1 MSENQQPLTEQEQA
15 TAPAEAEQPDL
26 PAGED
31 STAAEGSETLAADEQ
46 PDIDPADVRIFG
58 LRRVCFHFTA
68 GGAAVGY
75 IVCGLLGLLAENAP
89 GTAFLAVPGVFCPQE
104 APPSGACAPSP
115 RRSPIV
121 RAISSSLH
129 GFSRAATRSACRATA
144 RSNTLRTSR
153 ALPKFSSR
161 SA

>member
-1 MSENQQPLTEQEQA
+1 MSENQQPLTEQEQS

-31 STAAEGSETLAADEQ
+31 STAAEGSEALAADEQ

-89 GTAFLAVPGVFCPQE
+89 GTAIGDLAAKTPSVTICAIAFGVVGYLIGRRLDKKRRAEKE
-104 APPSGACAPSP
+104 AA
-115 RRSPIV
+115 
-121 RAISSSLH
+121 L
-129 GFSRAATRSACRATA
+129 AAETTENPEA
-144 RSNTLRTSR
+144 
-153 ALPKFSSR
+153 
-161 SA
+161 

>member
-1 MSENQQPLTEQEQA
+1 MSENQQPLTEQEQS

-26 PAGED
+26 PAGEG
-31 STAAEGSETLAADEQ
+31 STAAEGSEALAADEQ

-89 GTAFLAVPGVFCPQE
+89 GTAIGDLAAKTPSVTICAIAFGVVGYLIGRRLDKKRRAEKE
-104 APPSGACAPSP
+104 AA
-115 RRSPIV
+115 
-121 RAISSSLH
+121 L
-129 GFSRAATRSACRATA
+129 AAETTENPEA
-144 RSNTLRTSR
+144 
-153 ALPKFSSR
+153 
-161 SA
+161 

>member
-31 STAAEGSETLAADEQ
+31 STAAEGSEALAADEQ
-46 PDIDPADVRIFG
+46 PDIRIFG

-75 IVCGLLGLLAENAP
+75 IVCGLLGLLAESAP
-89 GTAFLAVPGVFCPQE
+89 GTAIGDLAAKTPSVTICAIAFGVVGYLIGRRLDKKRRAEKE
-104 APPSGACAPSP
+104 AA
-115 RRSPIV
+115 
-121 RAISSSLH
+121 L
-129 GFSRAATRSACRATA
+129 AAETTENPEA
-144 RSNTLRTSR
+144 
-153 ALPKFSSR
+153 
-161 SA
+161 

>member
-1 MSENQQPLTEQEQA
+1 MSENQQPLTDQEQS

-31 STAAEGSETLAADEQ
+31 STAAEGSEALAADEQ

-75 IVCGLLGLLAENAP
+75 IVCGLLGLLAESAP
-89 GTAFLAVPGVFCPQE
+89 GTAIGDLAAKTPSVTICAIAFGVVGYLIGRRLDKKRRAEKE
-104 APPSGACAPSP
+104 AA
-115 RRSPIV
+115 
-121 RAISSSLH
+121 L
-129 GFSRAATRSACRATA
+129 AAETTENPEA
-144 RSNTLRTSR
+144 
-153 ALPKFSSR
+153 
-161 SA
+161 

>member
-31 STAAEGSETLAADEQ
+31 STAAEGSEALAADEQ

-89 GTAFLAVPGVFCPQE
+89 GTAIGDLAAKTPSVTICAIAFGVVGYLIGRRLDKKRRAEKE
-104 APPSGACAPSP
+104 AA
-115 RRSPIV
+115 
-121 RAISSSLH
+121 L
-129 GFSRAATRSACRATA
+129 AAETTENPEA
-144 RSNTLRTSR
+144 
-153 ALPKFSSR
+153 
-161 SA
+161 

>member
-15 TAPAEAEQPDL
+15 TAPVEAEQPDL

-31 STAAEGSETLAADEQ
+31 STAAEGSEALAADEQ

-89 GTAFLAVPGVFCPQE
+89 GTAIGDLAAKTPSVTICAIAFGVVGYLIGRRLDKKRRAEKE
-104 APPSGACAPSP
+104 AA
-115 RRSPIV
+115 
-121 RAISSSLH
+121 L
-129 GFSRAATRSACRATA
+129 AAETTENPEA
-144 RSNTLRTSR
+144 
-153 ALPKFSSR
+153 
-161 SA
+161 

>member
-31 STAAEGSETLAADEQ
+31 STAAEGSEALAADEH

-89 GTAFLAVPGVFCPQE
+89 GTAIGDLAAKTPSVTICAIAFGVVGYLIGRRLDKKRRAEKE
-104 APPSGACAPSP
+104 AA
-115 RRSPIV
+115 
-121 RAISSSLH
+121 L
-129 GFSRAATRSACRATA
+129 AAETTENPEA
-144 RSNTLRTSR
+144 
-153 ALPKFSSR
+153 
-161 SA
+161 

>member
-31 STAAEGSETLAADEQ
+31 STAAEGSEALAADEQ

-89 GTAFLAVPGVFCPQE
+89 GTAIGDLATKTPSVTICAIAFGVVGYLIGRRLDKKRRAEKE
-104 APPSGACAPSP
+104 AA
-115 RRSPIV
+115 
-121 RAISSSLH
+121 L
-129 GFSRAATRSACRATA
+129 AAETTENPEA
-144 RSNTLRTSR
+144 
-153 ALPKFSSR
+153 
-161 SA
+161 

>member
-75 IVCGLLGLLAENAP
+75 IVGGLRGLLSENAP
-89 GTAFLAVPGVFCPQE
+89 GTAIGDLAAKTPGVTICAIAFGVVGYLIGRRLDKKRRAEKE
-104 APPSGACAPSP
+104 AA
-115 RRSPIV
+115 
-121 RAISSSLH
+121 L
-129 GFSRAATRSACRATA
+129 AAETTENPEA
-144 RSNTLRTSR
+144 
-153 ALPKFSSR
+153 
-161 SA
+161 

>member
-31 STAAEGSETLAADEQ
+31 STAAEGSEALAADEQ

-89 GTAFLAVPGVFCPQE
+89 GTAIGDLAAKTPSVTICAIAFGVVGYLIGRRLDKKRRAEEE
-104 APPSGACAPSP
+104 AA
-115 RRSPIV
+115 
-121 RAISSSLH
+121 L
-129 GFSRAATRSACRATA
+129 AAETTENPEA
-144 RSNTLRTSR
+144 
-153 ALPKFSSR
+153 
-161 SA
+161 

>member
-31 STAAEGSETLAADEQ
+31 STAAEGSEALAADEQ

-89 GTAFLAVPGVFCPQE
+89 GTTIGDLAAKTPSVTICAIAFGVVGYLIGRRLDKKRRAEKEAALAAETTENPE
-104 APPSGACAPSP
+104 A
-115 RRSPIV
+115 
-121 RAISSSLH
+121 
-129 GFSRAATRSACRATA
+129 
-144 RSNTLRTSR
+144 
-153 ALPKFSSR
+153 
-161 SA
+161 

>member
-15 TAPAEAEQPDL
+15 TAPAEAERPDL

-31 STAAEGSETLAADEQ
+31 STAAEGSEALAADEQ

-89 GTAFLAVPGVFCPQE
+89 GTAIGDLAAKTPSVTICAIAFGVVGYLIGRRLDKKRRAEKE
-104 APPSGACAPSP
+104 AA
-115 RRSPIV
+115 
-121 RAISSSLH
+121 L
-129 GFSRAATRSACRATA
+129 AAETTENPEA
-144 RSNTLRTSR
+144 
-153 ALPKFSSR
+153 
-161 SA
+161 

>member
-1 MSENQQPLTEQEQA
+1 MSENQQPLTEQEQS

-89 GTAFLAVPGVFCPQE
+89 GTAIGDLAAKTPSVTICAIAFGVV
-104 APPSGACAPSP
+104 GYLIG
-115 RRSPIV
+115 RRLDKK
-121 RAISSSLH
+121 R
-129 GFSRAATRSACRATA
+129 RAANEASLAAEPTEDPEA
-144 RSNTLRTSR
+144 
-153 ALPKFSSR
+153 
-161 SA
+161 

>member
-31 STAAEGSETLAADEQ
+31 STAAEGSEALAADEQ
-46 PDIDPADVRIFG
+46 PDIDPANVRIFG

-89 GTAFLAVPGVFCPQE
+89 GTAIGDLAAKTPSVTICAIAFGVVGYLIGRRLDKKRRAEKE
-104 APPSGACAPSP
+104 AA
-115 RRSPIV
+115 
-121 RAISSSLH
+121 L
-129 GFSRAATRSACRATA
+129 AAETTENPEA
-144 RSNTLRTSR
+144 
-153 ALPKFSSR
+153 
-161 SA
+161 

>member
-1 MSENQQPLTEQEQA
+1 MSENQQPLTEQEQS

-31 STAAEGSETLAADEQ
+31 STAAEGSEALAADEQ

-89 GTAFLAVPGVFCPQE
+89 GTAIGDLAAKTPSVTICAIAFGIVGYLIGRRLDKKRRAEKE
-104 APPSGACAPSP
+104 AA
-115 RRSPIV
+115 
-121 RAISSSLH
+121 L
-129 GFSRAATRSACRATA
+129 AAETTENPEA
-144 RSNTLRTSR
+144 
-153 ALPKFSSR
+153 
-161 SA
+161 

>member
-1 MSENQQPLTEQEQA
+1 MSENQQPLTEEEQA
-15 TAPAEAEQPDL
+15 VPSAEPMESDLPEAVGTGESTLPAETD
-26 PAGED
+26 GED

-89 GTAFLAVPGVFCPQE
+89 GTAIGDLAAKTPSVTICAIAFGVVGYLIGRRLDKKRRAEKE
-104 APPSGACAPSP
+104 AA
-115 RRSPIV
+115 
-121 RAISSSLH
+121 L
-129 GFSRAATRSACRATA
+129 AAETTENPEA
-144 RSNTLRTSR
+144 
-153 ALPKFSSR
+153 
-161 SA
+161 

>member
-15 TAPAEAEQPDL
+15 TAPAEAEQPVL

-31 STAAEGSETLAADEQ
+31 STAAEGSEALAADEQ

-89 GTAFLAVPGVFCPQE
+89 GTAIGDLAAKTPSVTICAIAFGVVGYLIGRRLDKKRRAEKE
-104 APPSGACAPSP
+104 AA
-115 RRSPIV
+115 
-121 RAISSSLH
+121 L
-129 GFSRAATRSACRATA
+129 AAETTENPEA
-144 RSNTLRTSR
+144 
-153 ALPKFSSR
+153 
-161 SA
+161 

>member
-31 STAAEGSETLAADEQ
+31 STAAEGSEALAADEQ
-46 PDIDPADVRIFG
+46 PDIDPANVRIFG

-89 GTAFLAVPGVFCPQE
+89 GTAIGDLAAKTPSVTICAIAFGVVGYLIGRRLDKKRRAEKE
-104 APPSGACAPSP
+104 AA
-115 RRSPIV
+115 
-121 RAISSSLH
+121 L
-129 GFSRAATRSACRATA
+129 AAETTETPEA
-144 RSNTLRTSR
+144 
-153 ALPKFSSR
+153 
-161 SA
+161 

>member
-31 STAAEGSETLAADEQ
+31 STAAEGSEALAADEQ

-89 GTAFLAVPGVFCPQE
+89 GTAIGDLAAKTPSVTICAIAFGVVGYLIGRRLDKKRRAEKE
-104 APPSGACAPSP
+104 A
-115 RRSPIV
+115 
-121 RAISSSLH
+121 SL
-129 GFSRAATRSACRATA
+129 AAETTENPEA
-144 RSNTLRTSR
+144 
-153 ALPKFSSR
+153 
-161 SA
+161 

>member
-26 PAGED
+26 PAVED
-31 STAAEGSETLAADEQ
+31 STAAEGSEALAADEQ

-89 GTAFLAVPGVFCPQE
+89 GTAIGDLAAKTPSVTICAIAFGVVGYLIGRRLDKKRRAEKE
-104 APPSGACAPSP
+104 A
-115 RRSPIV
+115 
-121 RAISSSLH
+121 SL
-129 GFSRAATRSACRATA
+129 AAETTENPEA
-144 RSNTLRTSR
+144 
-153 ALPKFSSR
+153 
-161 SA
+161 

>member
-31 STAAEGSETLAADEQ
+31 STAAEGSEALAADEQ

-75 IVCGLLGLLAENAP
+75 IVCGLLGLLAESAP
-89 GTAFLAVPGVFCPQE
+89 GTAIGDLAAKTPSVTICPIAFGAVGYLIGRRLDKKRRAEKE
-104 APPSGACAPSP
+104 AA
-115 RRSPIV
+115 
-121 RAISSSLH
+121 L
-129 GFSRAATRSACRATA
+129 AAETTENPEA
-144 RSNTLRTSR
+144 
-153 ALPKFSSR
+153 
-161 SA
+161 